1 MQCSYLFVAFIVRFI
16 NLIISMRKHNEDFVR
31 SNIVIGAAYTKVFL
45 FLSYKYSTNVCH
57 MFQIIIQQMLLR
69 EMELYINNENALSGG
84 ARNGKLHTFP

>member
-1 MQCSYLFVAFIVRFI
+1 
-16 NLIISMRKHNEDFVR
+16 MRKHNEDFVR

-45 FLSYKYSTNVCH
+45 YLSLSYKYSTNVCH

-69 EMELYINNENALSGG
+69 GMELYINNENALSGD